1 MTPRLESLA
10 TFIAALIVIK
20 NELSSQAE
28 IREELSQAIEAFNKE
43 IQAAQLDSRSNVH
56 RSFRSR
62 RVMPCLWV
70 INPRNIG
77 HPS

>member
-43 IQAAQLDSRSNVH
+43 IQAARKK
-56 RSFRSR
+56 RAA
-62 RVMPCLWV
+62 
-70 INPRNIG
+70 
-77 HPS
+77 